1 MDFYTYCRYN
11 ISMDITIGSMNM
23 NIWVEWW
30 NIPNTNSGSHAQM
43 SKNITIHKPDPKD
56 IQRRFFD
63 TRGKADKYAQQKIT
77 EGYHAVIK
85 EDRSL

>member
-1 MDFYTYCRYN
+1 
-11 ISMDITIGSMNM
+11 M

-30 NIPNTNSGSHAQM
+30 NNPNTTSGSHAQM
-43 SKNITIHKPDPKD
+43 SKNITIHNPDPKD

-77 EGYHAVIK
+77 EGYHAVVK
-85 EDRSL
+85 EDRSR

>member
-1 MDFYTYCRYN
+1 
-11 ISMDITIGSMNM
+11 M

-30 NIPNTNSGSHAQM
+30 KIPSTQSGSHAQR
-43 SKNITIHKPDPKD
+43 SKNLSIYKPDPKD

-63 TRGKADKYAQQKIT
+63 TYDKANKYAQQKNT
-77 EGYHAVIK
+77 DGYHAVVK

>member
-1 MDFYTYCRYN
+1 MPREV
-11 ISMDITIGSMNM
+11 GKM

-30 NIPNTNSGSHAQM
+30 KIPNTNSGSHAQM

-63 TRGKADKYAQQKIT
+63 KHEDAVDFTKRKNT
-77 EGYHAVIK
+77 EGYHAVVK
-85 EDRSL
+85 QDRSK

>member
-1 MDFYTYCRYN
+1 
-11 ISMDITIGSMNM
+11 M

-30 NIPNTNSGSHAQM
+30 KTHNTTSGSHAQM
-43 SKNITIHKPDPKD
+43 SENKTIYKPDPKD

-63 TRGKADKYAQQKIT
+63 NHDKAKKYAQLKNI
-77 EGYHAVIK
+77 EGYYATVK

>member
-1 MDFYTYCRYN
+1 
-11 ISMDITIGSMNM
+11 M

-30 NIPNTNSGSHAQM
+30 ETPNTQSGSHAQM
-43 SKNITIHKPDPKD
+43 SKNMYIYKPDPKD

-63 TRGKADKYAQQKIT
+63 TYDKANKYAQQKNT
-77 EGYHAVIK
+77 EGYYATVK

>member
-1 MDFYTYCRYN
+1 
-11 ISMDITIGSMNM
+11 M

-30 NIPNTNSGSHAQM
+30 KIPTTQSGSHAQM
-43 SKNITIHKPDPKD
+43 SKNLSIYKPDPKD

-63 TRGKADKYAQQKIT
+63 TRDKANKYAQQRNT
-77 EGYHAVIK
+77 DGYHAVVK

>member
-1 MDFYTYCRYN
+1 MSREV
-11 ISMDITIGSMNM
+11 GKM

-30 NIPNTNSGSHAQM
+30 RKTNTNGGSHAQM

-63 TRGKADKYAQQKIT
+63 KHEDAIDFTKRKNT

-85 EDRSL
+85 QDRSK

>member
-1 MDFYTYCRYN
+1 
-11 ISMDITIGSMNM
+11 
-23 NIWVEWW
+23 
-30 NIPNTNSGSHAQM
+30 M

>member
-1 MDFYTYCRYN
+1 MPRRADK
-11 ISMDITIGSMNM
+11 M

-30 NIPNTNSGSHAQM
+30 KIPSTQSGSHAQM
-43 SKNITIHKPDPKD
+43 SKNLSIYKPDPKD

-63 TRGKADKYAQQKIT
+63 TRDKANKYAQLKNT
-77 EGYHAVIK
+77 EGYYATVK

>member
-1 MDFYTYCRYN
+1 
-11 ISMDITIGSMNM
+11 M

-30 NIPNTNSGSHAQM
+30 RRTNTNSGSHAQM

-63 TRGKADKYAQQKIT
+63 KPEDAVDFTKRKNT
-77 EGYHAVIK
+77 EGYHAEVK
-85 EDRSL
+85 QDRSK

>member
-1 MDFYTYCRYN
+1 
-11 ISMDITIGSMNM
+11 M

-30 NIPNTNSGSHAQM
+30 EIPNTTSGSHAQM

-63 TRGKADKYAQQKIT
+63 TRDKANKYAQQKNT
-77 EGYHAVIK
+77 EGYHAVVK
-85 EDRSL
+85 EDRSM

>member
-1 MDFYTYCRYN
+1 
-11 ISMDITIGSMNM
+11 M

-30 NIPNTNSGSHAQM
+30 KIPNTTSGSHAQM

-63 TRGKADKYAQQKIT
+63 TRDKANKYAQQKNSEDCYAT
-77 EGYHAVIK
+77 VK
-85 EDRSL
+85 EDRSF

>member
-1 MDFYTYCRYN
+1 
-11 ISMDITIGSMNM
+11 M

-30 NIPNTNSGSHAQM
+30 EIPNTNSGSHAQM

-63 TRGKADKYAQQKIT
+63 THEKANKYAQQKNT
-77 EGYHAVIK
+77 EGYHAVVK
-85 EDRSL
+85 QDRSK

>member
-1 MDFYTYCRYN
+1 
-11 ISMDITIGSMNM
+11 M

-30 NIPNTNSGSHAQM
+30 KIPTTQSGSHAQM
-43 SKNITIHKPDPKD
+43 SKNLSIYKPDPKD

-63 TRGKADKYAQQKIT
+63 TRDKANKYAQQKMT
-77 EGYHAVIK
+77 EGYYAAVK

>member
-1 MDFYTYCRYN
+1 MPRRADK
-11 ISMDITIGSMNM
+11 M

-30 NIPNTNSGSHAQM
+30 EIPNTQSGSHAQM
-43 SKNITIHKPDPKD
+43 SKNMSIYKPDPKD

-63 TRGKADKYAQQKIT
+63 THDKANKYAQLKNT
-77 EGYHAVIK
+77 EGYHATVK

>member
-1 MDFYTYCRYN
+1 
-11 ISMDITIGSMNM
+11 M

-30 NIPNTNSGSHAQM
+30 KTPNTQSGSHAQM
-43 SKNITIHKPDPKD
+43 SKNKTIYIPDPKD

-63 TRGKADKYAQQKIT
+63 TRDKANKYAQQKMT
-77 EGYHAVIK
+77 EGYYAAVK

>member
-1 MDFYTYCRYN
+1 MPRRA
-11 ISMDITIGSMNM
+11 GKM

-30 NIPNTNSGSHAQM
+30 ETPNTQSGSHAQM
-43 SKNITIHKPDPKD
+43 SKNMYIYKPDPKD

-63 TRGKADKYAQQKIT
+63 TYDKANKYAQQKNT
-77 EGYHAVIK
+77 EGYYATVK

>member
-1 MDFYTYCRYN
+1 MPREV
-11 ISMDITIGSMNM
+11 GKM

-30 NIPNTNSGSHAQM
+30 RRTNTNGGSHAQM

-63 TRGKADKYAQQKIT
+63 KHEDAIDFTKRKNT
-77 EGYHAVIK
+77 EGYHAVVK
-85 EDRSL
+85 QDRSK

>member
-1 MDFYTYCRYN
+1 MPRRA
-11 ISMDITIGSMNM
+11 GKM

-63 TRGKADKYAQQKIT
+63 NYTKANKYAQHMNT
-77 EGYHAVIK
+77 EGYHAVVK

>member
-1 MDFYTYCRYN
+1 
-11 ISMDITIGSMNM
+11 M

-30 NIPNTNSGSHAQM
+30 RIPSTQSGSHAQM
-43 SKNITIHKPDPKD
+43 SKNISIYKPDPKD

-63 TRGKADKYAQQKIT
+63 TRDKANKYAQQKNT
-77 EGYHAVIK
+77 DGYSATVK

>member
-1 MDFYTYCRYN
+1 MPRRADK
-11 ISMDITIGSMNM
+11 M

-30 NIPNTNSGSHAQM
+30 KIPNTTSGSHAQM
-43 SKNITIHKPDPKD
+43 SENKTIYKPDPKD

-63 TRGKADKYAQQKIT
+63 TRDKAGKYAQQKNT
-77 EGYHAVIK
+77 EGYYAAVK

>member
-1 MDFYTYCRYN
+1 
-11 ISMDITIGSMNM
+11 M

-30 NIPNTNSGSHAQM
+30 KIPNTTSGSHAQM
-43 SKNITIHKPDPKD
+43 SKNMSIYKPDSKD

-63 TRGKADKYAQQKIT
+63 SYDKANKYAQQKNT
-77 EGYHAVIK
+77 DGYHAVVK

>member
-1 MDFYTYCRYN
+1 
-11 ISMDITIGSMNM
+11 
-23 NIWVEWW
+23 
-30 NIPNTNSGSHAQM
+30 M

-63 TRGKADKYAQQKIT
+63 NHDRANKYAQQKNT
-77 EGYHAVIK
+77 DGYYAVVK

>member
-1 MDFYTYCRYN
+1 
-11 ISMDITIGSMNM
+11 M

-63 TRGKADKYAQQKIT
+63 THQEALNFCTSLQEQ
-77 EGYHAVIK
+77 GYHTRIK
-85 EDRSL
+85 KDGK

>member
-1 MDFYTYCRYN
+1 MPRKA
-11 ISMDITIGSMNM
+11 GKM

-30 NIPNTNSGSHAQM
+30 KIPSTQSGSHAQM
-43 SKNITIHKPDPKD
+43 SKNLSIYKPDPKD

-63 TRGKADKYAQQKIT
+63 TRDKANKYAQLKNT
-77 EGYHAVIK
+77 EGYYATVK

>member
-1 MDFYTYCRYN
+1 
-11 ISMDITIGSMNM
+11 M

-30 NIPNTNSGSHAQM
+30 RRTNTNSGSHAQM

-63 TRGKADKYAQQKIT
+63 KHEDAVDFTKRKNT
-77 EGYHAVIK
+77 EGYHAVVK
-85 EDRSL
+85 QDRSK